1 MWKRSLNIGR
11 HLQSLIVTLSIFA
24 LGVFLGFYISE
35 MRIKEML
42 TTYESLTLKING
54 AILQTRVLEGELCSY
69 DVLSIAGKEKV
80 ELGNQI
86 TELEGLRGKTDEEVL
101 RLKEDYSLLSINQL
115 LLLEKWKEECKKN
128 ISVIIFF
135 YSNIEN
141 ATTSE
146 EQGFVLDNIYEK
158 YPNKVVIYAFDVNIN
173 NPAVNVLKKKY
184 NIKIVPTL
192 VIDEIVYSG
201 FQSKE
206 KIESLI

>member
-1 MWKRSLNIGR
+1 MWKRNLNTGR

-24 LGVFLGFYISE
+24 LGIFLGFYISE
-35 MRIKEML
+35 MRIKGML

-54 AILQTRVLEGELCSY
+54 AILQTRVLEGELCNY

-101 RLKEDYSLLSINQL
+101 RLKENYSLLSINQL
-115 LLLEKWKEECKKN
+115 LLLEEWTKECNKN

-135 YSNIEN
+135 YSNTEN

-158 YPNKVVIYAFDVNIN
+158 YPNKIVIYAFDINID
-173 NPAVNVLKKKY
+173 NPAVNILIKKY
-184 NIKIVPTL
+184 DIRTAPTL
-192 VIDEIVYSG
+192 VINEKVYLG
-201 FQSKE
+201 FQSRE